1 MTSANATANKCPA
14 LLPPPASI
22 LCPKMRVIRGKSGST
37 TAASSTSSGSRK
49 LRKSRRWQ
57 AAWRSIANSV
67 TGLPKRERVIQQ
79 DQTRMMIKNQIFKF
93 RETARR
99 QPEIRIRF
107 GAGGQKKQGFV

>member
-67 TGLPKRERVIQQ
+67 TGLPKRERVFSKTTAGSGTQPLALRALPRWRF
-79 DQTRMMIKNQIFKF
+79 TR
-93 RETARR
+93 RRARPV
-99 QPEIRIRF
+99 QYF
-107 GAGGQKKQGFV
+107 